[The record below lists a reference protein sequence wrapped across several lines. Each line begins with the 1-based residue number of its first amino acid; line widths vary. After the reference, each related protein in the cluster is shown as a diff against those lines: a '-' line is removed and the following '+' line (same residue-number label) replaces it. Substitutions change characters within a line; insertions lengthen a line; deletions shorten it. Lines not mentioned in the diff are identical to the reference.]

1 MHTHYKPNKNRSL
14 RHQVYPNALRS
25 YRVKFLYEVRRLLVA
40 AKPTL
45 VKYRS
50 RFSGR
55 PTQLVAHYGAT
66 LD

>member
-1 MHTHYKPNKNRSL
+1 M
-14 RHQVYPNALRS
+14 RHFHPNARRFAPKPTH
-25 YRVKFLYEVRRLLVA
+25 RVKFLYEVRRLLVA

-55 PTQLVAHYGAT
+55 PTQLIAHYGAT

>member
-1 MHTHYKPNKNRSL
+1 MRHVHPKARSFHAAKPT
-14 RHQVYPNALRS
+14 

-40 AKPTL
+40 AKPTM
-45 VKYRS
+45 VRFKS

-55 PTQLVAHYGAT
+55 PTQLIAHYGAT